1 MLNLIPSRRR
11 QEQQQLARRDQPLS
25 RLRNDIDTLF
35 EQLLGQDFG
44 QLDFGLER
52 AGGLDIEDRDDEL
65 VVRAEAPGFEPEE
78 IDIELTGQML
88 TVRAE
93 KKQEKKRK
101 KKNGEVEERVYRS
114 FEESVMLPEAIES
127 DKIQANYRNGI
138 LEVHIPK
145 SESAKPKRIEVLS

>member
-11 QEQQQLARRDQPLS
+11 QDQQQLARRDQPLS

-65 VVRAEAPGFEPEE
+65 VVRRSAGFEPEE

-88 TVRAE
+88 SVRAE

-127 DKIQANYRNGI
+127 DKIQANYRNGV

-145 SESAKPKRIEVLS
+145 SESSKPKRIEVQS